1 VEGARRAVEVAIAT
15 AVGENAVYHY
25 LPPADGF
32 ATGLRVGMLVHVPFG
47 TRELPAVVLD
57 PDAPAVPGRVLK
69 PVRTVLD
76 PTPVITEAGIAVARW
91 MSDYYGCPLS
101 EVVATMLPPGL
112 SRRTVYHI
120 ARAPAAADTVTRLSA
135 SQRGVLEA
143 VPLAG
148 QGTVTLDQLT
158 REGGK
163 SAALA
168 VSTLV
173 KRGLL
178 IRTATL
184 RRAGPKTIRTVTW
197 TGRDPAGCRVGSK
210 GRAVLSVLRRADG
223 PLSVAELGRHVSGAV
238 GALPP
243 LQRQGLVAIGEEA
256 VRRDPVA
263 HRRLDPT
270 TALAL
275 RPEQE
280 GALRAIVAAL
290 EAGARETFLLHG
302 VTGSGKTEV
311 YLQALATTIG
321 LGRQAIVLVPEIS
334 LTPQTMDRFAA
345 RFPGRVAL
353 LHSGLSEGERVD
365 EWERAR
371 AGLVDAVVGARSAI
385 FSPLSN
391 IGLIILDEEHD
402 ASYKQDRA
410 PRYHTREV
418 AIRLARETG
427 AVVVLGSATPD
438 VTTYYRATHG
448 AYHLLEM
455 TRRAWQASSPPT
467 PLPAAG
473 QPSPPTPLPAAGQPS
488 PPTPLPAAGEGSRDG
503 LTGRGDLAVVAER
516 AGHAYRY
523 GANGA
528 KDKDGGGNI
537 VPPGSAGFQ
546 PATVAGSG
554 DGVPSAAGRRLA
566 LVGNGT
572 VDIPGAS
579 DGEVRPLGS
588 TNERRQSQTIQA
600 LASST
605 RPQPASLALV
615 KSSAPGMGESLL
627 LPSPARGRGVGGE
640 GSRGEGSR
648 GEGLPGGLPPVEV
661 VDLRQELQA
670 GNRGVFSRSLQ
681 NAVREALARREQVIL
696 FLNRRGS
703 ATFVNCRDCGLV
715 VRCHMCDLPYTYHGS
730 TEELICHRCDA
741 RLPPPTICGRCASWR
756 IRYFGLGTQRVE
768 EEAQR
773 NFPGARLLRWD
784 RDVIGGK
791 HGHEHTLDRFA
802 RGDADI
808 LVGTQMVAKGLDI
821 PRVTVVGVISADTAL
836 NLPDFRAAERTF
848 QMLTQVAGRAGRHSL
863 PGRVVIQT
871 YAPEH
876 FSIGAASGH
885 DYAAFYKD
893 EIVFRR
899 EAGYPPFAQLLR
911 LVYSDEDEAACR
923 AAGEALATR
932 LRAALTLAPHIH
944 GEVVGPAPCFIGK
957 IEGRYLWQVLARADD
972 VHPLLPLVPPGWT
985 RDVDPVSLL

>member
-1 VEGARRAVEVAIAT
+1 VESARRAVEVAIAT
-15 AVGENAVYHY
+15 AVGENGVYHY
-25 LPPADGF
+25 ALDEAGS
-32 ATGLRVGMLVHVPFG
+32 ATGLRAGALVHVPFG
-47 TRELPAVVLD
+47 SRELPAVVLD
-57 PDAPAVPGRVLK
+57 PDVPAVPGRALK
-69 PVRTVLD
+69 PVRAVLD
-76 PTPVITEAGIAVARW
+76 PEPVITTAGIAVARW

-120 ARAPAAADTVTRLSA
+120 ARATAADDAAPRLTA
-135 SQRGVLEA
+135 AQRGVLEA

-163 SAALA
+163 SVALA
-168 VSTLV
+168 VSALV

-178 IRTATL
+178 ARTATL
-184 RRAGPKTIRTVTW
+184 RRAGPKTIRTVAW
-197 TGRDPAGCRVGSK
+197 TGRDPDGCRVGSK
-210 GRAVLSVLRRADG
+210 GRAVLSVLQRADG
-223 PLSVAELGRHVSGAV
+223 PLSVAELGRHVTGAV

-243 LQRQGLVAIGEEA
+243 LQRQGLITIGEEA

-270 TALAL
+270 TALTL

-280 GALRAIVAAL
+280 VALAAIVAAL
-290 EAGARETFLLHG
+290 QAGARETFLLHG

-371 AGLVDAVVGARSAI
+371 AGAVDAVVGARSAI
-385 FSPLSN
+385 FSPLAN

-455 TRRAWQASSPPT
+455 TRRAWRPSLQEPLLLTKRACDCGRMVNDADCGRLDCATRRGDQLVGPAAMGHVELVPARTASTRLRS
-467 PLPAAG
+467 LPAGVGRQGVEVANALG
-473 QPSPPTPLPAAGQPS
+473 RRPAPFS
-488 PPTPLPAAGEGSRDG
+488 GEED
-503 LTGRGDLAVVAER
+503 AP
-516 AGHAYRY
+516 
-523 GANGA
+523 
-528 KDKDGGGNI
+528 
-537 VPPGSAGFQ
+537 VPPGS
-546 PATVAGSG
+546 
-554 DGVPSAAGRRLA
+554 RR
-566 LVGNGT
+566 
-572 VDIPGAS
+572 
-579 DGEVRPLGS
+579 
-588 TNERRQSQTIQA
+588 SQGIQT
-600 LASST
+600 LASSS
-605 RPQPASLALV
+605 RPRPALLAIE
-615 KSSAPGMGESLL
+615 KPSSSAA
-627 LPSPARGRGVGGE
+627 ARGVE
-640 GSRGEGSR
+640 

-715 VRCHMCDLPYTYHGS
+715 VRCHMCDLPYTYHSS

-741 RLPPPTICGRCASWR
+741 RLAPPTICGHCASWR

-768 EEAQR
+768 EEARR

-911 LVYSDEDEAACR
+911 LVYNNEDEAACR
-923 AAGEALATR
+923 AAGEALAAR

-957 IEGRYLWQVLARADD
+957 VEGRYLWQVLVRADD

>member
-1 VEGARRAVEVAIAT
+1 MEGARRAVEVAIAT
-15 AVGENAVYHY
+15 AVGENGVYHY
-25 LPPADGF
+25 LPPADGS
-32 ATGLRVGMLVHVPFG
+32 ATALRAGMLVHVPFG

-57 PDAPAVPGRVLK
+57 PDVPAVPGRVLK
-69 PVRTVLD
+69 PVRAVLD
-76 PTPVITEAGIAVARW
+76 PTPVITVAGVAVARW

-101 EVVATMLPPGL
+101 EVMATMLPPGL

-120 ARAPAAADTVTRLSA
+120 ARSPAAADAATRLTA
-135 SQRGVLEA
+135 AQRGVLEA
-143 VPLAG
+143 VPPAG

-178 IRTATL
+178 VRTATL
-184 RRAGPKTIRTVTW
+184 RRAGPKTIRTVAW

-210 GRAVLSVLRRADG
+210 GRAVLSVLQRADG
-223 PLSVAELGRHVSGAV
+223 PLSVAELGRHVTGAV

-243 LQRQGLVAIGEEA
+243 LQRQGLITIGEEA

-270 TALAL
+270 TALTL

-280 GALRAIVAAL
+280 VALRAIVAAL

-311 YLQALATTIG
+311 YLQALAATIG

-334 LTPQTMDRFAA
+334 LTPQTMDRFAS

-371 AGLVDAVVGARSAI
+371 LGAVDAVVGARSAI
-385 FSPLSN
+385 FSPLPD

-438 VTTYYRATHG
+438 VVTYYNATHG

-455 TRRAWQASSPPT
+455 TRRAWQ
-467 PLPAAG
+467 
-473 QPSPPTPLPAAGQPS
+473 PSPPTHADWSLGSAEPTAQPA
-488 PPTPLPAAGEGSRDG
+488 LPAAGEG
-503 LTGRGDLAVVAER
+503 GRYDAVGHGSGLAVVAEEGR
-516 AGHAYRY
+516 HDYRY
-523 GANGA
+523 GATGA
-528 KDKDGGGNI
+528 AGGEGN
-537 VPPGSAGFQ
+537 VAPSGSAGFQ
-546 PATVAGSG
+546 PATVAGNG
-554 DGVPSAAGRRLA
+554 NGVPSAVGRRLA
-566 LVGNGT
+566 LAGNGT

-579 DGEVRPLGS
+579 DDEVRPTGS
-588 TNERRQSQTIQA
+588 MSERRQFREIQT

-605 RPQPASLALV
+605 RPRPASLALE
-615 KSSAPGMGESLL
+615 KLSAPAAGTGVRGESHLP
-627 LPSPARGRGVGGE
+627 PSPAVGRAGWAVGSAEPRDQSAWVGGE
-640 GSRGEGSR
+640 GF
-648 GEGLPGGLPPVEV
+648 PGGLPPVEV

-681 NAVREALARREQVIL
+681 SAVREALARREQVIL

-715 VRCHMCDLPYTYHGS
+715 VRCHMCDLPYTYHSS

-741 RLPPPTICGRCASWR
+741 RLLPPTICGRCASWR

-768 EEAQR
+768 EEARR

-808 LVGTQMVAKGLDI
+808 MVGTQMVAKGLDI

-885 DYAAFYKD
+885 DYAAFYD
-893 EIVFRR
+893 QEIMFRA

-911 LVYSDEDEAACR
+911 LVYTDEDEAACR
-923 AAGEALATR
+923 AAGEALAAR
-932 LRAALTLAPHIH
+932 LRAALPLVRH

-957 IEGRYLWQVLARADD
+957 IEGRYLWQVLVRADD

>member
-1 VEGARRAVEVAIAT
+1 MVEGARRAVEVAIAT
-15 AVGENAVYHY
+15 AVGENGVYHY
-25 LPPADGF
+25 LPPADGS
-32 ATGLRVGMLVHVPFG
+32 ATALRAGMLVHVPFG
-47 TRELPAVVLD
+47 SRELPAVVLD
-57 PDAPAVPGRVLK
+57 PDVPAVPGRALK
-69 PVRTVLD
+69 PVRAVLD
-76 PTPVITEAGIAVARW
+76 PEPVVTKAGIAVARW

-101 EVVATMLPPGL
+101 EVMATMLPPGL

-120 ARAPAAADTVTRLSA
+120 ARSPAAGDATTRLTVA
-135 SQRGVLEA
+135 QRGVLEA
-143 VPLAG
+143 VPPAG

-178 IRTATL
+178 VRTATL
-184 RRAGPKTIRTVTW
+184 RRAGPKTIRTVAG
-197 TGRDPAGCRVGSK
+197 TGRDSAGCRVGSK
-210 GRAVLSVLRRADG
+210 GRAVLSVLQRADG
-223 PLSVAELGRHVSGAV
+223 PLSVAELGRHVTGAV

-243 LQRQGLVAIGEEA
+243 LQRQGLITIGEEA

-270 TALAL
+270 TALTL

-280 GALRAIVAAL
+280 GALAAIVAAL

-321 LGRQAIVLVPEIS
+321 VGRQAIVLVPEIS
-334 LTPQTMDRFAA
+334 LTPQTMDRFAS

-371 AGLVDAVVGARSAI
+371 TGAVDAVVGARSAI
-385 FSPLSN
+385 FSPLAN

-418 AIRLARETG
+418 AIRLARETD

-438 VTTYYRATHG
+438 VVTYYNATHG

-455 TRRAWQASSPPT
+455 TQRAWRPSP
-467 PLPAAG
+467 
-473 QPSPPTPLPAAGQPS
+473 QEPSPPTPLPTAERPS
-488 PPTPLPAAGEGSRDG
+488 PPTDADPSPGSAELTAQPALPTAGEGSRHDVA
-503 LTGRGDLAVVAER
+503 GRGGGLAVVAE
-516 AGHAYRY
+516 GDEHGYRH

-528 KDKDGGGNI
+528 ADGRGN
-537 VPPGSAGFQ
+537 VAPSGSAGFQ
-546 PATVAGSG
+546 PATVAGNG
-554 DGVPSAAGRRLA
+554 NGVPSVTGRHLA
-566 LVGNGT
+566 LISNAT
-572 VDIPGAS
+572 VDTPSAS
-579 DGEVRPLGS
+579 NGETRPTAS
-588 TNERRQSQTIQA
+588 VSERRPSGGIQT
-600 LASST
+600 LASSS
-605 RPQPASLALV
+605 RPQSTWFAMRPRSQ
-615 KSSAPGMGESLL
+615 
-627 LPSPARGRGVGGE
+627 ARSVEGE
-640 GSRGEGSR
+640 GPR

-681 NAVREALARREQVIL
+681 SAVREALARREQVIL

-715 VRCHMCDLPYTYHGS
+715 VRCHMCDLPYTYHSS

-768 EEAQR
+768 EEARR

-808 LVGTQMVAKGLDI
+808 MVGTQMVAKGLDI

-876 FSIGAASGH
+876 FSIGAASEH
-885 DYAAFYKD
+885 DYAAFYEQ
-893 EIVFRR
+893 EIVFRG
-899 EAGYPPFAQLLR
+899 EASYPPFAQLLR
-911 LVYSDEDEAACR
+911 LVYTDEDEAACR
-923 AAGEALATR
+923 AAGEALAAR
-932 LRAALTLAPHIH
+932 LRAALALVRH
-944 GEVVGPAPCFIGK
+944 GEVIGPAPCFIGK
-957 IEGRYLWQVLARADD
+957 IEGRYLWQVLVRADD
-972 VHPLLPLVPPGWT
+972 IHPLLPLVPPGWT